1 MPCVIS
7 PSSSVGGGSNQ
18 AGLVR
23 SPYFSV
29 APVYMYT
36 YTIRIQ
42 ISRKKKN
49 VVVVDFGMVPA
60 VCLFSCRSFH

>member
-29 APVYMYT
+29 APVYIC
-36 YTIRIQ
+36 IRIVYVY
-42 ISRKKKN
+42 IYLEKKN
-49 VVVVDFGMVPA
+49 FVVVDFGMVPA